1 MAGDKLRPIGV
12 SNIGPGMV
20 LDGKYEIL
28 SLLGAGGMGEVF
40 KARHVHLDAFR
51 CVKVMK
57 ESLLANDVYRGRF
70 LREARLAT
78 QVHHPNIAVVH
89 DFFLGEGGSYMV
101 TEYIDGTTVRQ
112 WSAAYG
118 RFPLAL
124 AIDVA
129 SQVLAG
135 LDHIHRRGLL
145 HRDISPDNVMLSYDG
160 DDCFTVKIIDLGVAK
175 DINTLAPDMTQAG
188 MLIGNPKYM
197 SPEQLGFLPD
207 DEQLDGR
214 ADLYSLGVVLYEMLL
229 GVPPFASETP
239 QGYMMKHLTQAPAR
253 FAHVQPEMEWPEGI
267 EPVIFRALAKN
278 RKERYHDAREMLAAV
293 KPFLSTSPGS
303 LTRTAVARLRRGPEA
318 TMVLQGEVMPTA
330 VVETRAGQD
339 WEEAEAAGTIDGYRE
354 YLAKHPDTADSSE
367 AKARLFELELL
378 ETVRERA
385 EAGDRDAL
393 QRLGEAH
400 PKGSKVG
407 DAAREALATLTK
419 TRRRERDDDEAF
431 QRAWEA
437 GTSATWRRFIE
448 EHHDSPLIERAHQF
462 VEESL
467 AFEAAVEKESET
479 GLRQFLRVW
488 PDGRHHLEAEIHIV
502 ELKRKLA
509 GGAFHDAVAAGTFAA
524 MREFIARF
532 PSSLHSEE
540 ANRVASE
547 RLAFETAQAADS
559 EEGWDLYLAKW
570 EQAPYTAEAR
580 AAREQAR
587 EREEAAYKAAG
598 EGGTS
603 VAWAEYLAAHP
614 HGKRNARAERNRREA
629 AAFEKAQRGDRAAM
643 EEFLRQHPEGL
654 LTREA
659 QRQVW
664 LLADEEDFA
673 EAQEMNTPESWH
685 LYLTAHPT
693 GAHAATARQQ
703 LVVLEDAA
711 FAEVLSKKDPRLAA
725 EFLGDFPQSPRREEL
740 SHLAAQ
746 WSDLATVQSA
756 LDALAVGDCHRAES
770 LLGQIHDPE
779 RRQEVAAELV
789 LVRRKTEPADWN
801 TAWESGT
808 AEAWGHYLAAH
819 AHSPRLEQARDCRQ
833 EAHDFELAV
842 STNTTKMW
850 RAFIKSWPDG
860 RHRLDA
866 EIRLRASGG

>member
-57 ESLLANDVYRGRF
+57 ESLLANEVYRGRF

-124 AIDVA
+124 AADVA

-160 DDCFTVKIIDLGVAK
+160 DDCLSVKIIDLAVAK
-175 DINTLAPDMTQAG
+175 DTNTALPDMTQAG

-239 QGYMMKHLTQAPAR
+239 QGYMMKHLTQSPAP
-253 FAHVQPEMEWPEGI
+253 FAHVQPELAWPEGI
-267 EPVIFRALAKN
+267 EPVIFRALEKN
-278 RKERYHDAREMLAAV
+278 RKDRYRDAREFLAAAQ
-293 KPFLSTSPGS
+293 PFLLAAPGS
-303 LTRTAVARLRRGPEA
+303 LVRTEVARLRRGPDA
-318 TMVLQGEVMPTA
+318 TMVVQGEVMPTA
-330 VVETRAGQD
+330 VVETKAAHD
-339 WEEAEAAGTIDGYRE
+339 WEKAEAAGTIDGYRQ
-354 YLAKHPDTADSSE
+354 YLSRHPDASGSTE

-385 EAGDRDAL
+385 DAGDRDAL

-407 DAAREALATLTK
+407 DAAREALAELTK
-419 TRRRERDDDEAF
+419 SKRRERDDNDAF
-431 QRAWEA
+431 QAAWEE

-448 EHHDSPLIERAHQF
+448 EHATSPLIERARKF
-462 VEESL
+462 VEEAQ
-467 AFEAAVEKESET
+467 AFEAAVAKESET
-479 GLRQFLRVW
+479 GLRQFLKAW

-502 ELKRKLA
+502 ELKRQLA
-509 GGAFHDAVAAGTFAA
+509 GGAFKDALAAGTFAA
-524 MREFIARF
+524 MRDFIARF
-532 PSSLHSEE
+532 PSSSQAEE
-540 ANRVASE
+540 ANRVAAE
-547 RLAFETAQAADS
+547 RLAFETAQAANS
-559 EEGWDLYLAKW
+559 EEGWDLYLSKW
-570 EQAPYTAEAR
+570 DSDPRAP
-580 AAREQAR
+580 AAREARDRAR
-587 EREEAAYKAAG
+587 EREEAAYKEAEEAKTS
-598 EGGTS
+598 EG
-603 VAWAEYLAAHP
+603 WAEFLAAYP

-629 AAFEKAQRGDRAAM
+629 AAFEKAQRRDRAAM
-643 EEFLRQHPEGL
+643 EEFLRAHPEGL
-654 LTREA
+654 MAREA
-659 QRQVW
+659 QRVIWQ
-664 LLADEEDFA
+664 LADEEDYD
-673 EAQEMNTPESWH
+673 EARQMNTPESWH

-693 GAHAATARQQ
+693 GTHAAAARQQ
-703 LVVLEDAA
+703 LVALEDAA
-711 FAEVLSKKDPRLAA
+711 FAEVMARKDPRLAT
-725 EFLGDFPQSPRREEL
+725 EFIGDFPQSPRRGEL
-740 SHLAAQ
+740 SRLAEQ
-746 WSDLATVQSA
+746 WTDLVTVQSA
-756 LDALAVGDCHRAES
+756 LDALAAGDCPLADTLMR
-770 LLGQIHDPE
+770 QIHDPE
-779 RRQEVAAELV
+779 RRQEVAAEL
-789 LVRRKTEPADWN
+789 LLARRKTEPADWDR
-801 TAWESGT
+801 AWESGT
-808 AEAWGHYLAAH
+808 AAAWEVYLAAH
-819 AHSPRLEQARDCRQ
+819 AESPRLERARDCRQ
-833 EAHDFELAV
+833 EALDFELAV
-842 STNTTKMW
+842 GTNTAKMW